1 MFIVSKNDGLILFRL
16 WFMYNKKY
24 ITFNNNGFTLKYQ
37 STIAR
42 NPAYVNWIA
51 VLDDNSKSDSGE

>member
-1 MFIVSKNDGLILFRL
+1 MGLFLCPVHIPRESYF
-16 WFMYNKKY
+16 K
-24 ITFNNNGFTLKYQ
+24 I
-37 STIAR
+37 TIAR